1 MFGLKED
8 KAEKIL
14 QEVVP
19 ILRIEKDLIILKDGR
34 VASGFEIQ
42 GSPFEGLSDI
52 QYESFCKIFETAC
65 LTLPEHYVIQKIDV
79 YAPAYYPNGRSF
91 DLAQDDKTGRKDVGF
106 FEKENIKH
114 FSDNPV
120 LRQKSYLFII
130 SNTTK
135 NVKHNP
141 FSTYYSSNMGLFDK
155 TFKGLELRMEQVKQY
170 GRGFVET
177 ILSSGFIQAK
187 AMKGEELKDLYYQM
201 LNLEFKEKVAEPYK
215 SILNNQNALVI
226 GEKKVNVISL
236 HEQGSDIFYSVPNY
250 YGVDSP
256 YTWSLG
262 LYLQCPHITVT
273 SWYIDDT
280 KAVLRSLDNSAMT
293 KLSGQEAVAKL
304 EELESFTME
313 MRQSQQ
319 RFVSVSL
326 QVIIYTSGEV
336 AREKNIQIAS
346 DAIRSI
352 YGAKPL
358 VETFDNT
365 NIYFASLPGAGGG
378 NLRWVLMKSAEA
390 SCYANFTHE
399 FISRKQGDYV
409 ADRFRNQVYINLFNR
424 DLNNQNALVI
434 GPSGSG
440 KSFTVGYFVVQRY
453 ERKER
458 QIIIDVGGSYK
469 NLIDAVGGNYFEY
482 DPENPISFNPF
493 LCPTDENGNYNAN
506 EDKVGFIISLLNML
520 WKEKDKSI
528 NNVEWAIFQDLIP
541 RFYKAFNEK
550 NEKLKSVN
558 QTTEVPNLSKFIE
571 WLKEFENVIK
581 EDKALSSKFERFDLV
596 ELHISLEPFVAG
608 KYKQLLNSEKVLDIS
623 DHRLV
628 CFDMARVKDD
638 KRLYPIVAMLLT
650 ELSLDTIR
658 KFPDEIKYFTM
669 DEAWSML
676 SEAMGEFVEYMFRTL
691 RKNNGSMTIITQGID
706 EIINSK
712 VGTAII
718 NNAET
723 KMILNH
729 TDKTQVEKVG
739 KHLGFT
745 TEEMNKI
752 YSIRVNKECREV
764 FLKQGNDSFVFV
776 LEVPTSEHAIL
787 TSNPVERNHL
797 NMLKK
802 IYGGNIEFATKQWE
816 EDKRN
821 GTIGKK

>member
-8 KAEKIL
+8 SAEKIL
-14 QEVVP
+14 SEVVP
-19 ILRIEKDLIILKDGR
+19 VLRIEKDLVILKDGR
-34 VASGFEIQ
+34 VAAGFEIN
-42 GSPFEGLSDI
+42 GSPFEALSDVE
-52 QYESFCKIFETAC
+52 YESFCKVFENAC
-65 LTLPEHYVIQKIDV
+65 LTLPEHYVVQKIDV
-79 YAPAYYPNGRSF
+79 YSQSYYPNGR
-91 DLAQDDKTGRKDVGF
+91 KDGQNTEENF
-106 FEKENIKH
+106 FEKENTKH
-114 FSDNPV
+114 FSKNPV
-120 LRQKSYLFII
+120 LRLKSYLFII

-141 FSTYYSSNMGLFDK
+141 FSTYFSAGIGMFDK
-155 TFKGLELRMEQVKQY
+155 TFKGLELRIEQIKSFS
-170 GRGFVET
+170 RGFVES
-177 ILSSGFIQAK
+177 ILSTGFISASNL
-187 AMKGEELKDLYYQM
+187 KGEQLKNLYYQM
-201 LNLEFKEKVAEPYK
+201 LNLEFKEEVIEPYK
-215 SILNNQNALVI
+215 SILNNQNALII

-236 HEQGSDIFYSVPNY
+236 SEQGSDIYYSVPNY

-280 KAVLRSLDNSAMT
+280 KAVLRSLDNQKRINSAMS
-293 KLSGQEAVAKL
+293 KLAGQEAVAKL

-313 MRQSQQ
+313 MRQSQE
-319 RFVSVSL
+319 RFISVSL
-326 QVIIYTSGEV
+326 QVVIFSNGEA

-365 NIYFASLPGAGGG
+365 NIYFASLPGAAAG
-378 NLRWVLMKSAEA
+378 NLRWVLMKSGQA
-390 SCYANFTHE
+390 SCYANFSNE

-409 ADRFRNQVYINLFNR
+409 ADRFRNQVYISLFNR
-424 DLNNQNALVI
+424 ELNNQNALVI

-440 KSFTVGYFVVQRY
+440 KSFTVGYFVVQRF

-469 NLIDAVGGNYFEY
+469 NLIEIVGGKYFEY

-493 LCPTDENGNYNAN
+493 LCPTDENGNYLAN
-506 EDKVGFIISLLNML
+506 EDKVGFIISLINLL

-528 NNVEWAIFQDLIP
+528 DNIEWAIFQDLIP
-541 RFYKAFNEK
+541 RFYKAFNENNRK
-550 NEKLKSVN
+550 GAVKEA
-558 QTTEVPNLSKFIE
+558 PNLSKFIA
-571 WLKEFENVIK
+571 WLKDFEKEIK
-581 EDKALSSKFERFDLV
+581 NDAALKNKFDRFDLIG
-596 ELHISLEPFVAG
+596 LHICLEPFVAG
-608 KYKQLLNSEKVLDIS
+608 KYKQLLNSESILDIS

-676 SEAMGEFVEYMFRTL
+676 SEAMGEFVEYMYRTL

-706 EIINSK
+706 EIVNSK

-729 TDKTQVEKVG
+729 TDKTQVEKVS

-745 TEEMNKI
+745 KEEVNKI

-764 FLKQGNDSFVFV
+764 FLKQGNNSFVFV
-776 LEVPTSEHAIL
+776 LEVPLAEHAIL
-787 TSNPVERNHL
+787 TSNPVERHHL
-797 NMLKK
+797 LMLKK
-802 IYGGNIEFATKQWE
+802 LYEGNIEFAVKQWE
-816 EDKRN
+816 EDFRN
-821 GTIGKK
+821 ETIGKR

>member
-8 KAEKIL
+8 KAERNL
-14 QEVVP
+14 NDVVP

-34 VASGFEIQ
+34 VAAGFEIQ
-42 GSPFEGLSDI
+42 GSPFEGLSDV
-52 QYESFCKIFETAC
+52 QYESFCKAFETSS
-65 LTLPEHYVIQKIDV
+65 LTLPFHYIIQKIDV
-79 YAPAYYPNGRSF
+79 YAPSYYPNGRKES
-91 DLAQDDKTGRKDVGF
+91 DGKEVGF

-130 SNTTK
+130 SNTAK

-141 FSTYYSSNMGLFDK
+141 FSTYYSANLGLFDK
-155 TFKGLELRMEQVKQY
+155 TFKGLELRIEQVKQY
-170 GRGFVET
+170 GKGFVES
-177 ILSSGFIQAK
+177 IISSANIQAR
-187 AMKGEELKDLYYQM
+187 AMNGESLRDLYYQM
-201 LNLEFKEKVAEPYK
+201 LNLEFKEKVTEPYK

-236 HEQGSDIFYSVPNY
+236 NEQGSDIFYSVPNY

-280 KAVLRSLDNSAMT
+280 KAVLSSLDNQKRINSAMT

-304 EELESFTME
+304 DELEAFTME
-313 MRQSQQ
+313 MRQTQE
-319 RFVSVSL
+319 RFISVSL
-326 QVIIYTSGEV
+326 QVIIYTNGEA
-336 AREKNIQIAS
+336 AREKNIQLAS

-365 NIYFASLPGAGGG
+365 NIYFASLPGAAGG

-390 SCYANFTHE
+390 SSYANFSHE

-409 ADRFRNQVYINLFNR
+409 ADRFRNQVYISLFNR

-440 KSFTVGYFVVQRY
+440 KSFTIGYFVVQRF

-469 NLIDAVGGNYFEY
+469 NLIETVGGKYLEY

-493 LCPTDENGNYNAN
+493 LCPQDASGNYIAN
-506 EDKVGFIISLLNML
+506 EDKVGFIISLINLL

-528 NNVEWAIFQDLIP
+528 DNVEWAIFQDLIP
-541 RFYKAFNEK
+541 RFFKAFNEQ
-550 NEKLKSVN
+550 NTKSDKK
-558 QTTEVPNLSKFIE
+558 EVPNLSRFIV
-571 WLKEFENVIK
+571 WLKVFEKDIK
-581 EDKALSSKFERFDLV
+581 EDKSLSSKFERFDLV
-596 ELHISLEPFVAG
+596 GLHICLEPFVAG
-608 KYKQLLNSEKVLDIS
+608 KYKQLLNSENVLDIS

-658 KFPDEIKYFTM
+658 KFPNEIKYFTM

-676 SEAMGEFVEYMFRTL
+676 SEAMGEFVEYMYRTL

-718 NNAET
+718 NNAES

-729 TDKTQVEKVG
+729 TDKTQVEKLG

-752 YSIRVNKECREV
+752 FSIRVNKECREV

-797 NMLKK
+797 AMLKK
-802 IYGGNIEFATKQWE
+802 VYGGNIEFATKQWE

-821 GTIGKK
+821 GNIGK